1 MKLHCQS
8 QNWSYRRQDSY
19 PGGFEAIASAGKRLI
34 LKGVARA
41 FIRRPALTVT
51 LFFTLCLVANV
62 GAAEPIRVLYVGN
75 SFTFYSNM
83 PEMLKV
89 LAAAHAGGPRF
100 ETQMVVAP
108 GATLRQLWDR
118 GEARSEI
125 KLSRWDFVVLQQ
137 QTSWGSA
144 FLVNELRRITSV
156 DGFLGALGIY
166 SFMNR
171 FIKHFTNRLS

>member
-51 LFFTLCLVANV
+51 LF
-62 GAAEPIRVLYVGN
+62 
-75 SFTFYSNM
+75 FTFYSNM